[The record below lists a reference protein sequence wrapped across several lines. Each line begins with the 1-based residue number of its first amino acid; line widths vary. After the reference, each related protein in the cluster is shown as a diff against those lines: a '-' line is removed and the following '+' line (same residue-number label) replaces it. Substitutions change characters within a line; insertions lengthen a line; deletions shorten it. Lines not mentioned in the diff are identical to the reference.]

1 MIVEIK
7 YFVQGGKTSGTGI
20 VNANYIIG
28 MKKIN
33 FTIGFWARNLQG
45 HQTVNVTIKMLNN
58 KTKNRTF
65 TSRARIPGASTV
77 PASAM

>member
-1 MIVEIK
+1 MIVEIE

-33 FTIGFWARNLQG
+33 FTISFWAM
-45 HQTVNVTIKMLNN
+45 HACTC
-58 KTKNRTF
+58 
-65 TSRARIPGASTV
+65 
-77 PASAM
+77 